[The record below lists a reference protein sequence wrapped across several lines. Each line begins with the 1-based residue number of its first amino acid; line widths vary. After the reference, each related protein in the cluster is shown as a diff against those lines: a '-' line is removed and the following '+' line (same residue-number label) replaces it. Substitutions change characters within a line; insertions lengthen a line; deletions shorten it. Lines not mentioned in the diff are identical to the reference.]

1 MDSSVIKKLTYVQ
14 LSSLVSPSFWS
25 KLTEIKLDVD
35 KLSETER
42 HIWGYYPIIRNR
54 NISFTF
60 LEVDSTS
67 FNQWVFCL
75 GFCFEL
81 CSIARKQYAF
91 YIFEEFYLTFG
102 MSSRLLITV
111 LSYYSSFK
119 SFYKRKIKIF
129 FIFKRDQLLVS

>member
-67 FNQWVFCL
+67 FNQ
-75 GFCFEL
+75 
-81 CSIARKQYAF
+81 
-91 YIFEEFYLTFG
+91 
-102 MSSRLLITV
+102 
-111 LSYYSSFK
+111 
-119 SFYKRKIKIF
+119 
-129 FIFKRDQLLVS
+129 